1 MIQKNASVPM
11 YEQISTQLREE
22 ILDKKY
28 GSDGNIGTHNKLA
41 QRFGVSLITVRRA
54 IAQLVEQGLVEVVQ
68 GKGTFVKNPLL
79 RDDLTRLT
87 GVQNILS
94 DSHLSAEAQV
104 LTFEI
109 IDTPAHFDLDL
120 RKGLGKKCLHI
131 RRVHQLE
138 DVKAAYAEIWLP
150 LRYGEELTKADV
162 EKHTI
167 YQLYEDK
174 WHMTLGKGRQI
185 IRADAASPAV
195 SAVLDIPEGW
205 PVLSIVRRAYS
216 AQGELVEYMQLTYEY
231 SQYAFEV
238 ELQLSAI

>member
-1 MIQKNASVPM
+1 M
-11 YEQISTQLREE
+11 YEQIAALLREE
-22 ILDKKY
+22 ILSKKY
-28 GSDGNIGTHNKLA
+28 GPAGNIGTHTKLA

-68 GKGTFVKNPLL
+68 GKGTFVKDTVL

-94 DSHLSAEAQV
+94 DSHISAKVQV

-109 IDTPAHFDLDL
+109 IDTPAQFDLEL

-138 DVKAAYAEIWLP
+138 GVKAAYAEIWLP
-150 LRYGEELTKADV
+150 LKYGEQLTKSDV

-174 WHMTLGKGRQI
+174 WHMTLGKGRQS
-185 IRADAASPAV
+185 IRANAASPAV
-195 SAVLDIPEGW
+195 CAVLDIPEGW

-231 SQYAFEV
+231 SQYSFEV
-238 ELQLSAI
+238 ELQLSSI